1 MQRFFAVN
9 YCLATFVAA
18 LVALQSTAIA
28 TVYNL
33 SPDDD
38 WFSVNGCDGC
48 AAGDLLQP
56 GDEVILQSGI
66 YSDPRRINLF
76 HRGTAANP
84 IVIRAAA
91 GANPIFERP
100 FDPTL
105 STNHVLNLEGA
116 QHLTLRGLEVRG
128 GAWGIRI
135 GSTLR
140 NPAPGFVPNTLPDAG
155 PLVKA
160 MARYITL
167 ENNYVHDTG
176 ANAITANM
184 DGDDYEGIIIRN
196 NEISNTGIFG
206 EGLYLGCNNNNCQFH
221 DGLIEGNYIHHL
233 NGPLVDQGDGI
244 EIKHGSYANV
254 VRHNVIHDTRF
265 PGILAYG
272 TAGNGARNLF
282 EGNIVWGSENQTMQI
297 ASDAIIR
304 NNILLASDAQTL
316 LIQNHQGA
324 TPGNLD
330 IVNNTIIAKYG
341 ISVYIP
347 STVTDPILFANN
359 ALYSESNKSFH
370 LPGLN
375 NITLSGN
382 VGTGYFSPSLTAA
395 QFDPTGNFSL
405 NFEDLD
411 WMGPKRDAYP
421 TANAPLVGGADGTHQ
436 PDVDFNGT
444 KRSGSLDAGAYRFDT
459 GGNTGWTVTE
469 GFKQFPADFN
479 RDFAIDELDL
489 AIFRAAFADGAE
501 GDVDNDGDTD
511 GADFLSW
518 QRRAQ
523 WQPPL
528 RTLRSECL
536 SPILWPCYSLVI
548 SGAEGTVGFAAAE
561 EGADLLAGVLI
572 RGTCLSGGI

>member
-1 MQRFFAVN
+1 MLKLLV
-9 YCLATFVAA
+9 LSTVAIVTP
-18 LVALQSTAIA
+18 LSALQSVALA

-33 SPDDD
+33 SPSDD
-38 WFSVNGCDGC
+38 WFSVIGCDGC

-84 IVIRAAA
+84 IVIRAAK

-100 FDPTL
+100 FDPTQ

-116 QHLTLRGLEVRG
+116 QYLTLRGLEVRG
-128 GAWGIRI
+128 GAWGVRI
-135 GSTLR
+135 GSTFR
-140 NPAPGFVPNTLPDAG
+140 TPNPGFIPNTLPDAG
-155 PLVKA
+155 PLPKA
-160 MARYITL
+160 MAKYITL

-244 EIKHGSYANV
+244 EIKHGSYANI

-272 TAGNGARNLF
+272 TAGNGNKNLF

-304 NNILLASDAQTL
+304 NNILLASNGQSL

-330 IVNNTIIAKYG
+330 IVNNTIIGKYG
-341 ISVYIP
+341 IPIHIA
-347 STVTDPILFANN
+347 STVTDPILIANN
-359 ALYSESNKSFH
+359 ALYSESNLSLKLSS
-370 LPGLN
+370 LN
-375 NITLSGN
+375 DLTISGN
-382 VGTGYFSPSLTAA
+382 VGTSYMSHTLPASA
-395 QFDPTGNFSL
+395 FDPTGNFLLDFVS
-405 NFEDLD
+405 LD
-411 WMGPKRDAYP
+411 WMGPERNAYP
-421 TANAPLVGGADGTHQ
+421 QPGSPLVGAADVVYQ

-444 KRSGSLDAGAYRFDT
+444 PRMGSLDAGAYRLDAN
-459 GGNTGWTVTE
+459 GNPGWAVLE
-469 GFKQFPADFN
+469 GFKRLPADFN
-479 RDFAIDELDL
+479 RDFVVDGLDL
-489 AIFRAAFADGAE
+489 AIFQAAFGLGAE
-501 GDVDNDGDTD
+501 GDTDGDGDTD
-511 GADFLSW
+511 GADFLTW
-518 QRRAQ
+518 QRRVQ
-523 WQPPL
+523 
-528 RTLRSECL
+528 
-536 SPILWPCYSLVI
+536 LVAALA
-548 SGAEGTVGFAAAE
+548 SGSVGVPEPDSFVLALFAA
-561 EGADLLAGVLI
+561 LLVSMRNLAHP
-572 RGTCLSGGI
+572 RSCNCSSA

>member
-1 MQRFFAVN
+1 MQKLKVVFLR
-9 YCLATFVAA
+9 VA
-18 LVALQSTAIA
+18 VALTVGIAIQSSAMA

-33 SPDDD
+33 SPSDD
-38 WFSVNGCDGC
+38 WYSVIGCDGC

-84 IVIRAAA
+84 IVIRAAE

-100 FDPTL
+100 FDPTQ

-116 QHLTLRGLEVRG
+116 QHLALRGLEVRG

-135 GSTLR
+135 GSTFR
-140 NPAPGFVPNTLPDAG
+140 TPNPGFVPNTLPDVG
-155 PLVKA
+155 PLPKA
-160 MARYITL
+160 MAKFITL

-244 EIKHGSYANV
+244 EIKHGSYANI

-272 TAGNGARNLF
+272 TAGNGDRNVF
-282 EGNIVWGSENQTMQI
+282 EGNVVWGSENQTMQI

-304 NNILLASDAQTL
+304 NNILLASNGQSL

-330 IVNNTIIAKYG
+330 IVNNTIIGKYG
-341 ISVYIP
+341 IPIHIA
-347 STVTDPILFANN
+347 STVTDPILIANN
-359 ALYSESNKSFH
+359 ALYSESN
-370 LPGLN
+370 
-375 NITLSGN
+375 
-382 VGTGYFSPSLTAA
+382 
-395 QFDPTGNFSL
+395 FSL
-405 NFEDLD
+405 
-411 WMGPKRDAYP
+411 K
-421 TANAPLVGGADGTHQ
+421 
-436 PDVDFNGT
+436 
-444 KRSGSLDAGAYRFDT
+444 
-459 GGNTGWTVTE
+459 
-469 GFKQFPADFN
+469 
-479 RDFAIDELDL
+479 
-489 AIFRAAFADGAE
+489 
-501 GDVDNDGDTD
+501 
-511 GADFLSW
+511 LS
-518 QRRAQ
+518 
-523 WQPPL
+523 
-528 RTLRSECL
+528 
-536 SPILWPCYSLVI
+536 
-548 SGAEGTVGFAAAE
+548 
-561 EGADLLAGVLI
+561 
-572 RGTCLSGGI
+572 